1 LNADEEVHV
10 MEVAL
15 MIPCYIDVFYPQVG
29 IATLEL
35 LERLGIDVAYPKE
48 QTCCGQ
54 PMANSG
60 CYEEA
65 RATEEHCARVFGAF
79 EYVVTPSGSC
89 THHIRNKFTAGAD
102 SQERENLTRNT
113 YDLVEFLH
121 DVLNVREFPWAKF
134 EHKVAFHTSC
144 SAIRGLNMA
153 SMTERVHD
161 TVFSK
166 PKALLNGVPGVQLVE
181 FDRVDECCGFGGT
194 FSATEE
200 AVAAKMGYDKLA
212 FMQKAAPDYIVSS
225 DMSCLM
231 HLQGCAR
238 RQEQDIPFLHIAE
251 ILNGV

>member
-1 LNADEEVHV
+1 

-35 LERLGIDVAYPKE
+35 LERLGLDVVYPKE

-65 RATEEHCARVFGAF
+65 RSTEEHWARVFGSF
-79 EYVVTPSGSC
+79 DYVITPSGSC

-102 SQERENLTRNT
+102 SPEKENLSRNT

-121 DVLNVREFPWAKF
+121 DVLKVREFPWATF

-144 SAIRGLNMA
+144 SSIRGLNMA
-153 SMTERVHD
+153 SMTERIHD
-161 TVFSK
+161 PVFPNRK
-166 PKALLNGVPGVQLVE
+166 P
-181 FDRVDECCGFGGT
+181 
-194 FSATEE
+194 
-200 AVAAKMGYDKLA
+200 Y
-212 FMQKAAPDYIVSS
+212 
-225 DMSCLM
+225 
-231 HLQGCAR
+231 
-238 RQEQDIPFLHIAE
+238 
-251 ILNGV
+251 